1 MSIPISLLDEQHST
15 SVVDLDTLVRLD
27 DLFFFYHKQWWYRR
41 QSFYRFKKFNA
52 ILNGIALL
60 IMAISVVV
68 ASVWEHSFVVVGLT
82 SFATLLKG
90 WNDFKKYAF
99 KMDMCKF
106 AYTTYEK
113 ALIELRS
120 YVRSGMNADDLDEFL
135 IKMQTLDD
143 TITDFT
149 PPVMDSYVREY
160 EKKFRR
166 EPICEGK
173 KNAYNRDTRVIRQSS
188 CTKGGGFVRD
198 VDVSLANSSSSV
210 EDSFP
215 SFR

>member
-1 MSIPISLLDEQHST
+1 MSIPISLLDAQHCT
-15 SVVDLDTLVRLD
+15 SVVVDLETLVRLD

-41 QSFYRFKKFNA
+41 QLFYRFKKFNG
-52 ILNGIALL
+52 ILNGVALL

-99 KMDMCKF
+99 KMDMCRF

-120 YVRSGMNADDLDEFL
+120 YVRSGVDELDKFL

-149 PPVMDSYVREY
+149 PPVLDSYVREY

-166 EPICEGK
+166 EPICEEK
-173 KNAYNRDTRVIRQSS
+173 TYITETRV
-188 CTKGGGFVRD
+188 
-198 VDVSLANSSSSV
+198 
-210 EDSFP
+210 
-215 SFR
+215 